1 MAQERQVGKQEG
13 RGEKEVQATKK
24 KKKKQ
29 KLYKGL
35 IREDMVCEGNRR

>member
-24 KKKKQ
+24 KKKETKTIQ
-29 KLYKGL
+29 RPDKRGYG
-35 IREDMVCEGNRR
+35 V